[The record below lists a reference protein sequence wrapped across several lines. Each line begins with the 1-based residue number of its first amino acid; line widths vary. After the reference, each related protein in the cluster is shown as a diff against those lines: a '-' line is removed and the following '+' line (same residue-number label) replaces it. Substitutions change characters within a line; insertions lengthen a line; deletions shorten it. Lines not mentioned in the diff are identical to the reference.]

1 MESTKKPRIDLLF
14 QVGIVTENLER
25 LLANWKKLFDF
36 DQDSIK
42 ISSTKDAFES
52 GDWQGHNYNEKPCVF
67 FNKFARFDLG
77 GIDFEIIEP
86 LDQTGTGPFAEFLK
100 ENNGTGLHH
109 IGVKV
114 SNMDALALKMK
125 EMGVPVLNHA
135 EMGPVLSNGVRKG
148 CVFYDLRPQL
158 GMILECCSVVVGPRA
173 GEADAGNPPECVPKK
188 KNNLLFGFKRE
199 LSRPALDMVF
209 QVSACVKDSRKTLAA
224 WKEIFDIDED
234 SIVVKSTK
242 KAFEFDDWD
251 GLNYNEK
258 KCGFF
263 HQYIRFNLGNFD
275 MEIIEPFDKNPG
287 NPYSDFL
294 IRHGNGFHHLGVK
307 VGNLPAL
314 MQEMKDMG
322 KPRLNYA
329 EMGPVLAD
337 GSRKS
342 CVFYDLVEELGVI
355 LECGSVVVGPLS
367 TDPRAGNPEDF
378 ISD

>member
-1 MESTKKPRIDLLF
+1 MSIAKKPKIDLLF
-14 QVGIVTENLER
+14 QVGVVTNDLEK
-25 LLANWKKLFDF
+25 LLANWKRLFDF
-36 DQDSIK
+36 DTDSIK
-42 ISSTKDAFES
+42 ISSTKDAFDS
-52 GDWQGHNYNEKPCVF
+52 GEWQGHNYNEKPCVF

-86 LDQTGTGPFAEFLK
+86 MDKSSSGPFAEFLR
-100 ENNGTGLHH
+100 ENGGTGLHH

-114 SNMDALALKMK
+114 SEMDALAAKMK
-125 EMGVPVLNHA
+125 ELGVPVLNHA
-135 EMGPVLSNGVRKG
+135 EMGPVLSNGQQKG

-158 GMILECCSVVVGPRA
+158 GLIMECGSVVVGPRA
-173 GEADAGNPPECVPKK
+173 GEAAAKNPPECIPPKK
-188 KNNLLFGFKRE
+188 NDFLFGFERDMA
-199 LSRPALDMVF
+199 RPAIDMIF
-209 QVSACVKDSRKTLAA
+209 QVSVCVRDSLKTLEM
-224 WKEIFDIDED
+224 WKEIFDFDES

-263 HQYIRFNLGNFD
+263 HQYIRFNIGNFD

-294 IRHGNGFHHLGVK
+294 LKHGNGLNHLGVK
-307 VGNLPAL
+307 IGNLPAL
-314 MQEMKDMG
+314 MQEMKEMG

-337 GSRKS
+337 GTRKS
-342 CVFYDLVEELGVI
+342 CVFYDLNEELGAT
-355 LECGSVVVGPLS
+355 LECGSVVVGPLAD
-367 TDPRAGNPEDF
+367 DPRAGNPEDF